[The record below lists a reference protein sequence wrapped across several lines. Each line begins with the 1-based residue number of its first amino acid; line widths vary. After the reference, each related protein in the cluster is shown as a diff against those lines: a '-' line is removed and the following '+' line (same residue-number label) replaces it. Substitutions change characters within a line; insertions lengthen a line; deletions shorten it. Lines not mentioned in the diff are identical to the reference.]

1 MPLPNN
7 DGDVNLNALK
17 PKLKSMLV
25 TVNKQN
31 VHMNF
36 ISDSTIE
43 IKIGKKIDAKIS
55 SIHRL
60 KICKNNGSFE

>member
-7 DGDVNLNALK
+7 DGDVNLNASK

-43 IKIGKKIDAKIS
+43 KKSWQKNRCKNLIHS
-55 SIHRL
+55 SIE
-60 KICKNNGSFE
+60 KMQKQW

>member
-43 IKIGKKIDAKIS
+43 IKIGKKNRCKNLIHS
-55 SIHRL
+55 SIE
-60 KICKNNGSFE
+60 KMQKQW

>member
-1 MPLPNN
+1 
-7 DGDVNLNALK
+7 
-17 PKLKSMLV
+17 MLV

-60 KICKNNGSFE
+60 KRCKNNGSFE